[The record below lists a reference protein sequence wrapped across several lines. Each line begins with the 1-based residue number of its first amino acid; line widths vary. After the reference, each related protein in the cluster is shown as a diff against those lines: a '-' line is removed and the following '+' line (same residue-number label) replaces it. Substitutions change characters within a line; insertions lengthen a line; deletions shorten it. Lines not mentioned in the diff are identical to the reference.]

1 MIRTSSLGSP
11 SGVRRSRNNQDSLKL
26 LMCSSALLAFGIV
39 MVASSSIALPEPY
52 FFKHLFFCFVGLLAA
67 AAVFNLPSTI
77 WSRYYLLAGF
87 LAYLL
92 AVLVFIPGFGH
103 SANGATRWLNLGF
116 LKLQVVELGKFFLM
130 FFVAGYL
137 QKYREAISKNSLH
150 VLILM
155 LVVAVYCLLII
166 RQPDLGSAAV
176 IFVSCLAVL
185 FVAGMRMKLFLI
197 LAIGSILVLIWFI
210 VMEPFRL
217 ERLLTFINPW
227 KVPFDAGYQLVQAL
241 IAFGRAGWL
250 GLGLG
255 EGVQKLYYLPE
266 AHNDFI
272 FAVIVEELGFVGAIS
287 LIALYSY
294 FIWLIFSIAKDSLDR
309 GDFFQGYSCFFAG
322 FLFACQF
329 SINIGVNSALLPT
342 KGLTLPLIS
351 YGGSSLIASFMIL
364 GVLLRASVTKDE
376 VIG

>member
-1 MIRTSSLGSP
+1 MIRTPSLGSP
-11 SGVRRSRNNQDSLKL
+11 SGVRSSRSNQDSLKL
-26 LMCSSALLAFGIV
+26 LLCSSALLAFGIV
-39 MVASSSIALPEPY
+39 MVASSSIALTEPY

-67 AAVFNLPSTI
+67 AAVFNLPSTL

-87 LAYLL
+87 FAYLL
-92 AVLVFIPGFGH
+92 AVLVFVPGFGH
-103 SANGATRWLNLGF
+103 SANGAARWLNLGF

-137 QKYREAISKNSLH
+137 QKYREEIGKNSLH

-155 LVVAVYCLLII
+155 LVLAVYCLLII
-166 RQPDLGSAAV
+166 QQPDLGSAAV

-185 FVAGMRMKLFLI
+185 FVAGMRMKLFVI

-227 KVPFDAGYQLVQAL
+227 KEPFDAGYQLVQAL

-287 LIALYSY
+287 LIALYSC
-294 FIWLIFSIAKDSLDR
+294 FIWLIFSIAKKSLER
-309 GDFFQGYSCFFAG
+309 GDFFGGYSCFFAG
-322 FLFACQF
+322 FLFAFQF
-329 SINIGVNSALLPT
+329 SINIGVNSGLLPT

-351 YGGSSLIASFMIL
+351 YGGSSLIVSFMIL
-364 GVLLRASVTKDE
+364 GVLLRASEAKDK

>member
-1 MIRTSSLGSP
+1 VIRNPSLGSP
-11 SGVRRSRNNQDSLKL
+11 SGVKSSRSNQDSLKL
-26 LMCSSALLAFGIV
+26 LLCSSALLAFGIV
-39 MVASSSIALPEPY
+39 MVASSSIALTEPY

-67 AAVFNLPSTI
+67 FVIFNLPSVL

-87 LAYLL
+87 FAYLL
-92 AVLVFIPGFGH
+92 AVLVFVPGLGH
-103 SANGATRWLNLGF
+103 SANGANRWINLGF

-137 QKYREAISKNSLH
+137 QKYREEIGKNSLH

-155 LVVAVYCLLII
+155 LVLAVYCLLII
-166 RQPDLGSAAV
+166 QQPDLGSAAV

-185 FVAGMRMKLFLI
+185 FVAGMRMKLFVL

-227 KVPFDAGYQLVQAL
+227 KAPFDAGYQLVQAL

-287 LIALYSY
+287 LIALYSC
-294 FIWLIFSIAKDSLDR
+294 FIWLIFSIAKKSLER
-309 GDFFQGYSCFFAG
+309 GDFFGGYSCFFAG
-322 FLFACQF
+322 FLFAFQF
-329 SINIGVNSALLPT
+329 SINIGVNSGLLPT

-351 YGGSSLIASFMIL
+351 YGGSSLIVSLMIL
-364 GVLLRASVTKDE
+364 GVLLRASEAKDK

>member
-1 MIRTSSLGSP
+1 
-11 SGVRRSRNNQDSLKL
+11 
-26 LMCSSALLAFGIV
+26 
-39 MVASSSIALPEPY
+39 MVASSSIALTEPY

-67 AAVFNLPSTI
+67 AAVFNLPSTL

-92 AVLVFIPGFGH
+92 AVLVFVPGFGH
-103 SANGATRWLNLGF
+103 SANGAARWLNLGF

-137 QKYREAISKNSLH
+137 QKYREEIGKNSLH

-166 RQPDLGSAAV
+166 QQPDLGSAAV

-185 FVAGMRMKLFLI
+185 FVAGMRMKLFVI

-227 KVPFDAGYQLVQAL
+227 KEPFDAGYQLVQAL

-287 LIALYSY
+287 LIALYSC
-294 FIWLIFSIAKDSLDR
+294 FIWLIFSIAKKSLER
-309 GDFFQGYSCFFAG
+309 GDFFGGYSCFFAG
-322 FLFACQF
+322 FLFAFQF
-329 SINIGVNSALLPT
+329 SINIGVNSGLLPT

-351 YGGSSLIASFMIL
+351 YGGSSLIVSFMIL
-364 GVLLRASVTKDE
+364 GVLLRASEAKDK

>member
-1 MIRTSSLGSP
+1 MIRTPSLGSP
-11 SGVRRSRNNQDSLKL
+11 SGVRPDRSNQDSLTL
-26 LMCSSALLAFGIV
+26 LLCSSALLAFGIV
-39 MVASSSIALPEPY
+39 MVGSSSIALNEPY
-52 FFKHLFFCFVGLLAA
+52 FVKHLLFCFVGLLAA
-67 AAVFNLPSTI
+67 VAVFNLPSTI

-87 LAYLL
+87 FAYSL
-92 AVLVFIPGFGH
+92 AVLVFIPGLGH
-103 SANGATRWLNLGF
+103 SANGASRWLNLGF
-116 LKLQVVELGKFFLM
+116 FKLQVVELGKFFLM

-137 QKYREAISKNSLH
+137 QKYREEIVKNSLH

-155 LVVAVYCLLII
+155 VVLAVYCLLII
-166 RQPDLGSAAV
+166 QQPDLGSAAV
-176 IFVSCLAVL
+176 IFVSCLSVL
-185 FVAGMRMKLFLI
+185 FVAGIRMKLFVI
-197 LAIGSILVLIWFI
+197 LATGSIFVLIWFV

-227 KVPFDAGYQLVQAL
+227 KAPFDAGYQLVQAL

-287 LIALYSY
+287 LIALYSC
-294 FIWLIFSIAKDSLDR
+294 FIWLIFSIAKKSLER
-309 GDFFQGYSCFFAG
+309 GDFFAGYSCFFAG
-322 FLFACQF
+322 FLFAFQF
-329 SINIGVNSALLPT
+329 SINIGVNSGLLPT

-351 YGGSSLIASFMIL
+351 YGGSSLIVSFMIL
-364 GVLLRASVTKDE
+364 GVLLRVSEAKDK
-376 VIG
+376 VFG

>member
-1 MIRTSSLGSP
+1 MIRTPSLGSP
-11 SGVRRSRNNQDSLKL
+11 SGVRSSRSNQDSLKL
-26 LMCSSALLAFGIV
+26 LLCSSALLAFGIV
-39 MVASSSIALPEPY
+39 MVASSSIALTEPY

-67 AAVFNLPSTI
+67 AAVFNLPSTL

-92 AVLVFIPGFGH
+92 AVLVFVPGFGH
-103 SANGATRWLNLGF
+103 SANGAARWLNLGF

-137 QKYREAISKNSLH
+137 QKYREEIGKNSLH

-166 RQPDLGSAAV
+166 QQPDLGSAAV

-185 FVAGMRMKLFLI
+185 FVAGMRMKLFVI
-197 LAIGSILVLIWFI
+197 LAMGSILVLIWFI

-217 ERLLTFINPW
+217 QRLLTFINPW
-227 KVPFDAGYQLVQAL
+227 KEPFDAGYQLVQAL

-287 LIALYSY
+287 LIALYSC
-294 FIWLIFSIAKDSLDR
+294 FIWLIFSIAKKSLER
-309 GDFFQGYSCFFAG
+309 GDFFGGYSCFFAG
-322 FLFACQF
+322 FLFAFQF
-329 SINIGVNSALLPT
+329 SINIGVNSGLLPT

-351 YGGSSLIASFMIL
+351 YGGSSLIVSFMIL
-364 GVLLRASVTKDE
+364 GVLLRASQAKDK

>member
-1 MIRTSSLGSP
+1 MIRTPSLGSP
-11 SGVRRSRNNQDSLKL
+11 SGVRSSRSNQDSLKL
-26 LMCSSALLAFGIV
+26 LLCSSALLAFGIV
-39 MVASSSIALPEPY
+39 MVASSSIALTEPY

-67 AAVFNLPSTI
+67 AAVFNLPSTL

-92 AVLVFIPGFGH
+92 AVLVFVPGFGH
-103 SANGATRWLNLGF
+103 SANGAARWLNLGF

-137 QKYREAISKNSLH
+137 QKYREEIGKNSLH

-155 LVVAVYCLLII
+155 FVVAVYCLLII
-166 RQPDLGSAAV
+166 QQPDLGSAAV

-185 FVAGMRMKLFLI
+185 FVAGMRMKLFVI

-227 KVPFDAGYQLVQAL
+227 KEPFDAGYQLVQAL

-287 LIALYSY
+287 LIALYSC
-294 FIWLIFSIAKDSLDR
+294 FIWLIFSIAKKSLER
-309 GDFFQGYSCFFAG
+309 GDFFGGYSCFFAG
-322 FLFACQF
+322 FLFAFQF
-329 SINIGVNSALLPT
+329 SINIGVNSGLLPT

-351 YGGSSLIASFMIL
+351 YGGSSLIVSFMIL
-364 GVLLRASVTKDE
+364 GVLLRASKAKDK

>member
-1 MIRTSSLGSP
+1 MIRVPSLGSP
-11 SGVRRSRNNQDSLKL
+11 LGGRPVRSNRDSLKL
-26 LMCSSALLAFGIV
+26 LLCSSALIAFGIV
-39 MVASSSIALPEPY
+39 MVASSSIALAEPY
-52 FFKHLFFCFVGLLAA
+52 FYKHLFFCFVGLLAA
-67 AAVFNLPSTI
+67 AAVFKLPSTI
-77 WSRYYLLAGF
+77 WSRYYLLAGLF
-87 LAYLL
+87 AYLL
-92 AVLVFIPGFGH
+92 AVLVFVPGFGH

-116 LKLQVVELGKFFLM
+116 FKLQVVELGKFFLM
-130 FFVAGYL
+130 FFIAGYL
-137 QKYREAISKNSLH
+137 QKYREEIGKNILH

-155 LVVAVYCLLII
+155 VVMVAYCLLII
-166 RQPDLGSAAV
+166 QQPDLGSAAV

-185 FVAGMRMKLFLI
+185 FVAGMRMKLFMV
-197 LAIGSILVLIWFI
+197 LAISSIFGLVWFI

-227 KVPFDAGYQLVQAL
+227 KAPFDAGYQLVQAL

-272 FAVIVEELGFVGAIS
+272 FAVIVEELGFVGATS
-287 LIALYSY
+287 LIALYSC
-294 FIWLIFSIAKDSLDR
+294 FVWQIFSIAKKSLER
-309 GDFFQGYSCFFAG
+309 GDFFGGYSCFFAG
-322 FLFACQF
+322 FLFAFQF
-329 SINIGVNSALLPT
+329 SINVGVNSGLLPT

-351 YGGSSLIASFMIL
+351 YGGSSLIVSCMIL
-364 GVLLRASVTKDE
+364 GVLLQTSESKDK

>member
-1 MIRTSSLGSP
+1 MIRTPSLGSP
-11 SGVRRSRNNQDSLKL
+11 SGVRPSQSNQDSLKL
-26 LMCSSALLAFGIV
+26 LLCSSALVAFGIV
-39 MVASSSIALPEPY
+39 MVASSSIALTEPY

-67 AAVFNLPSTI
+67 AAVFNLPSI
-77 WSRYYLLAGF
+77 LWSRYYLLAGF
-87 LAYLL
+87 FAFLL
-92 AVLVFIPGFGH
+92 AALVFVPGFGH

-137 QKYREAISKNSLH
+137 QKYREEIGKNSLH

-166 RQPDLGSAAV
+166 QQPDLGSAAV

-185 FVAGMRMKLFLI
+185 FVAGMRMKLFVI

-227 KVPFDAGYQLVQAL
+227 KAPFDAGYQLVQAL

-287 LIALYSY
+287 LIALYSC
-294 FIWLIFSIAKDSLDR
+294 FIWLIFSIAKKSLER
-309 GDFFQGYSCFFAG
+309 GDFFGGYSCFFAG
-322 FLFACQF
+322 FLFAFQF
-329 SINIGVNSALLPT
+329 SINIGVNSGLLPT

-351 YGGSSLIASFMIL
+351 YGGSSLIVSFMIL
-364 GVLLRASVTKDE
+364 GVLLRVSQAKDK

>member
-1 MIRTSSLGSP
+1 VIRNPSLGSP
-11 SGVRRSRNNQDSLKL
+11 SGVKSSRSNQDSLKL
-26 LMCSSALLAFGIV
+26 LLCSSALLAFGIV
-39 MVASSSIALPEPY
+39 MVASSSIALTEPY

-67 AAVFNLPSTI
+67 FVIFNLPSVL

-87 LAYLL
+87 FAYLL
-92 AVLVFIPGFGH
+92 AVLVFVPGLGH
-103 SANGATRWLNLGF
+103 SANGANRWINLGF

-137 QKYREAISKNSLH
+137 QKYREEIGKNSLH
-150 VLILM
+150 VLILT

-166 RQPDLGSAAV
+166 KQPDLGSAAV

-185 FVAGMRMKLFLI
+185 FVAGMRMKLFVI

-227 KVPFDAGYQLVQAL
+227 KEPFDAGYQLVQAL

-287 LIALYSY
+287 LIALYSC
-294 FIWLIFSIAKDSLDR
+294 FIWLIFSIAKKSLER
-309 GDFFQGYSCFFAG
+309 GDFFGGYSCFFAG
-322 FLFACQF
+322 FLFAFQF
-329 SINIGVNSALLPT
+329 SINIGVNSGLLPT

-351 YGGSSLIASFMIL
+351 YGGSSLIVSFMIL
-364 GVLLRASVTKDE
+364 GVLLRASEARDK

>member
-1 MIRTSSLGSP
+1 
-11 SGVRRSRNNQDSLKL
+11 
-26 LMCSSALLAFGIV
+26 
-39 MVASSSIALPEPY
+39 MVASSSIALSEPY
-52 FFKHLFFCFVGLLAA
+52 FLKHLFFCFVGLLAA
-67 AAVFNLPSTI
+67 AAVFNLPSTL

-87 LAYLL
+87 FAFLL
-92 AVLVFIPGFGH
+92 AVLVFVPGFGH

-116 LKLQVVELGKFFLM
+116 LKLQVVELGKFLLM

-137 QKYREAISKNSLH
+137 QKYREEIGNKSLH

-155 LVVAVYCLLII
+155 LVLAIYCLLIVQ
-166 RQPDLGSAAV
+166 QPDLGSAAV

-185 FVAGMRMKLFLI
+185 FVAGMRMKLFVI
-197 LAIGSILVLIWFI
+197 LAISSILVLIWFI

-217 ERLLTFINPW
+217 ERLFTFINPW
-227 KVPFDAGYQLVQAL
+227 KAPFDAGYQLVQAL

-287 LIALYSY
+287 LIALYSC
-294 FIWLIFSIAKDSLDR
+294 FIWLIFSIAKKSLER
-309 GDFFQGYSCFFAG
+309 GDFFGGYSCFFAG
-322 FLFACQF
+322 FLFAFQF
-329 SINIGVNSALLPT
+329 SINIGVNSGLLPT

-351 YGGSSLIASFMIL
+351 YGGSSLIVSFMIL
-364 GVLLRASVTKDE
+364 GVLLRASQAKDKL
-376 VIG
+376 IG